1 MPGEVWK
8 HLANQGMLC
17 LHLLLKK
24 KKKKMRELIG
34 WARPLLHVTYVTV
47 YKFPV

>member
-24 KKKKMRELIG
+24 KKKNEGINWMG
-34 WARPLLHVTYVTV
+34 
-47 YKFPV
+47 